1 VSDDLAARELIR
13 HRERQ
18 TKGALAR
25 LHNERAL
32 ERWSGASSLGRL
44 TYRWDQAKAIVLDI
58 LRGAQQPLELP

>member
-1 VSDDLAARELIR
+1 MDDPVARELIR
-13 HRERQ
+13 YRERL
-18 TKGALAR
+18 TKGGLAR

-44 TYRWDQAKAIVLDI
+44 TYRWDQAKGIVMDI